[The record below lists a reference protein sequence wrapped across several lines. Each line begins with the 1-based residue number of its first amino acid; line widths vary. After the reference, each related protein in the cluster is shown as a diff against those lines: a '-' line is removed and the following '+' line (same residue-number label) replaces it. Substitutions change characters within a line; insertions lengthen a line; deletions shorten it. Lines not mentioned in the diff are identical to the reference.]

1 MLAERNDGARLQ
13 AVGTLGM
20 LCDKTDFIA
29 DRELIEPTIRNAVA
43 VVIEFIAVDAQ
54 DEAAI
59 LLGQSVHGRAPRAT

>member
-1 MLAERNDGARLQ
+1 MLAERDHGTRLWTLGA
-13 AVGTLGM
+13 LGM

-43 VVIEFIAVDAQ
+43 VEIEFIAVDAQ